1 MAFVTNTLVLF
12 LAATALISV
21 AAGFSIDLLHRD
33 SPDSPLYNPLE
44 TRAERL
50 QNAAMRTI
58 GAARHRIDRLRPA
71 TSGGIA
77 TPLVPD
83 TFTAEYLIKLSVG
96 TPSFPIV
103 AIIDTGS
110 DVIWTQ
116 CKPCRNC
123 FKQIAPMFDPKKSST
138 YTNLRCSSKMCS
150 TALTDRIFCRN
161 GDVCAYS
168 VGYGDMSHTTGN
180 LAMETLTLNTT
191 TGSPFVLRNTVMG
204 CGHNNNG
211 TFAETLSGIVG
222 LGGGPASLVSQMGS
236 SISGRFAYC
245 LPPFESR
252 KPSELSFGP
261 SAIVT
266 RGVRTPLFIDKEDPT
281 FYALQLDAISVGK
294 VRIPFPNVGGGSKR
308 TGVGNI
314 VIDSGTSLTLI
325 PGIVMTPLM
334 DAVNRLQDAVDSQ
347 VRGGTPSQVEG
358 MAPCYNDLG
367 RLIVPNVTMHFQG
380 GDVVLTRMNT
390 FVEAGDNVYCFAFV
404 ETDSIAIYGNV
415 AQHNFLVGYDIKERS
430 VTFKPKDC
438 TA

>member
-71 TSGGIA
+71 TSGGMYGFKESLHI
-77 TPLVPD
+77 LFV
-83 TFTAEYLIKLSVG
+83 YVG

-168 VGYGDMSHTTGN
+168 MNYGDQSYTIGDV
-180 LAMETLTLNTT
+180 AIDTLTLNST
-191 TGSPFVLRNTVMG
+191 TGRPIAFHNMIIG
-204 CGHNNNG
+204 CGHDNFG
-211 TFAETLSGIVG
+211 TFANTTSGIVG
-222 LGGGPASLVSQMGS
+222 LGGGPASLVSQLGS
-236 SISGRFAYC
+236 TISGKFSYC
-245 LPPFESR
+245 LPPFGSK
-252 KPSELSFGP
+252 KPSTLSFGQ
-261 SAIVT
+261 SAIVSH
-266 RGVRTPLFIDKEDPT
+266 GIRTPLLSDN
-281 FYALQLDAISVGK
+281 Q
-294 VRIPFPNVGGGSKR
+294 
-308 TGVGNI
+308 GNI
-314 VIDSGTSLTLI
+314 IIDSGTSLTLV
-325 PGIVMTPLM
+325 PEGVLSQ
-334 DAVNRLQDAVDSQ
+334 LQDAVDSQ

>member
-96 TPSFPIV
+96 KDILFAYVGRPSFPIIAV
-103 AIIDTGS
+103 PDTGS
-110 DVIWTQ
+110 DIIWTQ

-123 FKQIAPMFDPKKSST
+123 YKQIAPLFDPRKSAT
-138 YTNLRCSSKMCS
+138 YRNVSCSS
-150 TALTDRIFCRN
+150 RICPKVGSSCRN
-161 GDVCAYS
+161 GDVCGYTMN
-168 VGYGDMSHTTGN
+168 YGDQSYTIGDV
-180 LAMETLTLNTT
+180 AIDTLTLNST
-191 TGSPFVLRNTVMG
+191 TGRPIAFHNMIIG
-204 CGHNNNG
+204 CGHDNFG
-211 TFAETLSGIVG
+211 TFANTTSGIVG
-222 LGGGPASLVSQMGS
+222 LGGGPASLVSQLGS
-236 SISGRFAYC
+236 TISGKFSYC
-245 LPPFESR
+245 LPPFGSK
-252 KPSELSFGP
+252 KPSTLSFGQ
-261 SAIVT
+261 SAIVSH
-266 RGVRTPLFIDKEDPT
+266 GIRTPLLSDKSNPT
-281 FYALQLDAISVGK
+281 SYYLQLDAISVGTK
-294 VRIPFPNVGGGSKR
+294 RVPFPNLGGALCP
-308 TGVGNI
+308 TGQGNI
-314 VIDSGTSLTLI
+314 IIDSGTSLTLV
-325 PGIVMTPLM
+325 PEGVLSQ
-334 DAVNRLQDAVDSQ
+334 LQDAVDSQ

>member
-96 TPSFPIV
+96 RPSFPIIAV
-103 AIIDTGS
+103 PDTGS
-110 DVIWTQ
+110 DIIWTQ

-123 FKQIAPMFDPKKSST
+123 YKQIAPLFDPRKSAT
-138 YTNLRCSSKMCS
+138 Y
-150 TALTDRIFCRN
+150 
-161 GDVCAYS
+161 
-168 VGYGDMSHTTGN
+168 
-180 LAMETLTLNTT
+180 
-191 TGSPFVLRNTVMG
+191 SPIAFHNMIIG
-204 CGHNNNG
+204 CGHDNFG
-211 TFAETLSGIVG
+211 TFANTTSGIVG
-222 LGGGPASLVSQMGS
+222 LGGGPASLVSQLGS
-236 SISGRFAYC
+236 TISGKFSYC
-245 LPPFESR
+245 LPPFGSK
-252 KPSELSFGP
+252 KPSTLSFGQ
-261 SAIVT
+261 SAIVSH
-266 RGVRTPLFIDKEDPT
+266 GIRTPLLSDKSNPT
-281 FYALQLDAISVGK
+281 SYYLQLDAISVGTK
-294 VRIPFPNVGGGSKR
+294 RVPFPNLGGALCP
-308 TGVGNI
+308 TGQGNI
-314 VIDSGTSLTLI
+314 IIDSGTSLTLV
-325 PGIVMTPLM
+325 PEGVLSQ
-334 DAVNRLQDAVDSQ
+334 LQDAVDSQ
-347 VRGGTPSQVEG
+347 VR
-358 MAPCYNDLG
+358 
-367 RLIVPNVTMHFQG
+367 G

>member
-71 TSGGIA
+71 TSGGMYGFKESLHI
-77 TPLVPD
+77 LFV
-83 TFTAEYLIKLSVG
+83 YVG

-334 DAVNRLQDAVDSQ
+334 DAGVLSQLQDAVDSQ

>member
-83 TFTAEYLIKLSVG
+83 TFTVYGFKESLHILFVYVG

-168 VGYGDMSHTTGN
+168 MNYGDQSYTIGDV
-180 LAMETLTLNTT
+180 AIDTLTLN
-191 TGSPFVLRNTVMG
+191 S
-204 CGHNNNG
+204 
-211 TFAETLSGIVG
+211 
-222 LGGGPASLVSQMGS
+222 
-236 SISGRFAYC
+236 
-245 LPPFESR
+245 
-252 KPSELSFGP
+252 
-261 SAIVT
+261 
-266 RGVRTPLFIDKEDPT
+266 
-281 FYALQLDAISVGK
+281 
-294 VRIPFPNVGGGSKR
+294 
-308 TGVGNI
+308 TGVL
-314 VIDSGTSLTLI
+314 SQ
-325 PGIVMTPLM
+325 
-334 DAVNRLQDAVDSQ
+334 LQDAVDSQ

>member
-334 DAVNRLQDAVDSQ
+334 DAVNRL
-347 VRGGTPSQVEG
+347 VRGGTPTQVDG
-358 MAPCYNDLG
+358 LALCYKEKG
-367 RLIVPNVTMHFQG
+367 RFRVPDVTMNFQG
-380 GDVVLTRMNT
+380 GDVVLTRLNT
-390 FVEAGDNVYCFAFV
+390 FVEQQLGVYCFSFV
-404 ETDSIAIYGNV
+404 ETDSIAFYGNV
-415 AQHNFLVGYDIKERS
+415 AQQNFLIGYDVWGKT

-438 TA
+438 TGGR